1 MFKVI
6 TRNNEN
12 GLFGVL
18 DTNDFVVEFFEFADL
33 KKYVQSGITIQ
44 GVVYNPSTHVWDMCL
59 QKPVVPQ
66 LLADK
71 IYDAAKVFGDE
82 AVYAKDFLLS
92 YAGMLQKQGENLL
105 KFAKKTTPKA
115 LIELVDL

>member
-6 TRNNEN
+6 SRNNEN

-33 KKYVQSGITIQ
+33 KKCVQSGITIQ
-44 GVVYNPSTHVWDMCL
+44 GIVYNPDTHVWDMSL
-59 QKPVVPQ
+59 QKPVIPQ

-71 IYDAAKVFGDE
+71 IYHVAGSFGDE
-82 AVYAKDFLLS
+82 SEFAISSLMS
-92 YAGMLQKQGENLL
+92 YAGMLQRQGENLL
-105 KFAKKTTPKA
+105 KFAKKTTLRA
-115 LIELVDL
+115 LADLVSI